1 MFTGGMKYSDM
12 GASGATARLIP
23 RLRRPELLCAAALSV
38 LLYLLGAAAV
48 ARADTTFG
56 GNPAQAVTPGLSCA
70 GGAPPYFYGAPS
82 CTWSW
87 ASVRGSDGAPF
98 PETTGGVGEITSVT
112 LPAMPDPGPMQ
123 AVVIT
128 STQEGSSIPSEPNV
142 YCCQIPE
149 ISPTF
154 TVPPNQV
161 TTVPLNMAISSQEV
175 PNLAIQG
182 ERGSFDGMAISVL
195 SPTASL
201 PLLYTGRTL
210 IGSGADRD
218 SAYFPAPE
226 HTSSEYAKPTDPT
239 GYELLASFNLGS
251 TPAPPAP
258 APPAGADGGLKLTHG
273 PLQVGQNGKTVTLGK
288 AANPPTA
295 NTTQTLTAPAAARA
309 ASAGLSKAKKPI
321 LFGSGKTKVP
331 AGKMVGVKLNLNGAA
346 RAKLKKTGSLKAT
359 LTIVAANPQGE
370 MQTTTESIKIKPGAH
385 RGKKK

>member
-1 MFTGGMKYSDM
+1 MVAKGTAGRRNSPSATLPRLLA
-12 GASGATARLIP
+12 GASSA
-23 RLRRPELLCAAALSV
+23 LLCALALAAS
-38 LLYLLGAAAV
+38 

-56 GNPAQAVTPGLSCA
+56 GNPAQAVTPGLSCE
-70 GGAPPYFYGAPS
+70 GGAPPFYGASS
-82 CTWSW
+82 CMWSW

-98 PETTGGVGEITSVT
+98 PETTGGSGEITSVT

-161 TTVPLNMAISSQEV
+161 TTVPLNMAISSQPV
-175 PNLAIQG
+175 PNLAIPG
-182 ERGSFDGMAISVL
+182 ELGSFDGMAISVL

-201 PLLYTGRTL
+201 PLLYTGRTV
-210 IGSGADRD
+210 IGEEADRD

-226 HTSSEYAKPTDPT
+226 HTSSEYSKPTDPT

-251 TPAPPAP
+251 TPPPPAP
-258 APPAGADGGLKLTHG
+258 APPAGANGGLKLANKPLRVG
-273 PLQVGQNGKTVTLGK
+273 PNGKTLALGT
-288 AANPPTA
+288 ATNPPA
-295 NTTQTLTAPAAARA
+295 AGTTQTLTAPAAATASRA
-309 ASAGLSKAKKPI
+309 GSKAGKPVVI
-321 LFGSGKTKVP
+321 GKGKTTVP
-331 AGKMVGVKLNLNGAA
+331 AGKTVGIKLSLNGKG
-346 RAKLKKTGSLKAT
+346 RTQLKRKGSLKVT

-370 MQTTTESIKIKPGAH
+370 TQTTTSAITIK
-385 RGKKK
+385 R